1 MDGSVFAGAQIP
13 RCFVATNNTNERRS
27 DAAHDRRPPTIE
39 NENGMKAA
47 GSVMKAAGK
56 RMKRSCTGGGG
67 RFRNDMIAA
76 TALAI
81 RFAIQLPAVLQNML
95 VATNGTKSAT
105 KRTDSKSRRAYPVP
119 GAVHCNAMTHPGAL
133 QDTQMLGLAELP
145 VRNPPS
151 ITLASGREISKASL
165 FYVLQACGWAAL
177 YTVCSI
183 AAESKY
189 GLWPA
194 LLDTLIWALCGCL
207 ITLAIRHVYRRSRR
221 LHHSYVAIAATA
233 LIVSVLLA
241 PLWYLIEHIALRTI
255 LPAVLQVDSWRS
267 QFSTYA
273 TNELREP
280 LLLTQYLWPF
290 YCIIL
295 ITWAALYYG
304 VNAILD
310 LESERANVVN
320 ALKLADTARLRAL
333 QSNLNPHF
341 LFNALNAIATLVR
354 EQDFVTAP
362 AMIDALSTFLRST
375 LERLDTPEL
384 RVAEEIEL
392 IEQYLRIQRY
402 RFGNRLHAVVEAQQ
416 EALGALI
423 PTLILQPL
431 VENAVRYGVLPREA
445 GGSLWVSVRKEPA
458 VLIVSV
464 EDDGPGLNGGT
475 LCAFGMGLQN
485 SSERLIALYGAAASL
500 TIGSRADGT
509 GCAVVIR
516 LPFRLTPVIQPSD
529 YAIEAT
535 RA

>member
-1 MDGSVFAGAQIP
+1 
-13 RCFVATNNTNERRS
+13 
-27 DAAHDRRPPTIE
+27 
-39 NENGMKAA
+39 
-47 GSVMKAAGK
+47 
-56 RMKRSCTGGGG
+56 
-67 RFRNDMIAA
+67 
-76 TALAI
+76 
-81 RFAIQLPAVLQNML
+81 
-95 VATNGTKSAT
+95 
-105 KRTDSKSRRAYPVP
+105 
-119 GAVHCNAMTHPGAL
+119 MTHRGDL
-133 QDTQMLGLAELP
+133 LDTHTLGLAELP
-145 VRNPPS
+145 ARNPPS

-165 FYVLQACGWAAL
+165 FYVLQTCGWAAL
-177 YTVCSI
+177 FTVCSI
-183 AAESKY
+183 AAESRY

-221 LHHSYVAIAATA
+221 LHHSYVVIATTA
-233 LIVSVLLA
+233 LTVSVLLA
-241 PLWYLIEHIALRTI
+241 PLWYFIEHISLRTT

-267 QFSTYA
+267 LFSAYA
-273 TNELREP
+273 ANEVREP

-290 YCIIL
+290 YTIIL
-295 ITWAALYYG
+295 FTWAALYYG

-341 LFNALNAIATLVR
+341 LFNALNGIATLVR
-354 EQDFVTAP
+354 ERDFVTAP
-362 AMIDALSTFLRST
+362 AMIDALSTFLRLT

-384 RVAEEIEL
+384 RVAEEIDL
-392 IEQYLRIQRY
+392 IKQYLRIERY
-402 RFGNRLHAVVEAQQ
+402 RFGTRLHAVVETAQ

-431 VENAVRYGVLPREA
+431 VENAVRYSVLPREA
-445 GGSLWVSVRKEPA
+445 GGSLRVSVRKELA

-475 LCAFGMGLQN
+475 SCAFGMGLQN
-485 SSERLIALYGAAASL
+485 SSDRLTALYGAAASL
-500 TIGSRADGT
+500 TIGSRTDGT

-516 LPFRLTPVIQPSD
+516 LPFRLTPVIQASD
-529 YAIEAT
+529 NAMESA